1 MKRVTIRPSADRDL
15 DEIFGWIARDD
26 VDAAERQVRR
36 LIAAALALREY
47 PERGRARP
55 EIGEGMRSLVN
66 GRYLIFYRIADD
78 VVEVVRVLHGARDL
92 GEVVARS
99 D

>member
-1 MKRVTIRPSADRDL
+1 VKRVTIRPSADRDL
-15 DEIFGWIARDD
+15 DEIFDWIARDD

-36 LIAAALALREY
+36 LIAATLAFRDY

-66 GRYLIFYRIADD
+66 GRYLTSTAS
-78 VVEVVRVLHGARDL
+78 LMM
-92 GEVVARS
+92 
-99 D
+99 